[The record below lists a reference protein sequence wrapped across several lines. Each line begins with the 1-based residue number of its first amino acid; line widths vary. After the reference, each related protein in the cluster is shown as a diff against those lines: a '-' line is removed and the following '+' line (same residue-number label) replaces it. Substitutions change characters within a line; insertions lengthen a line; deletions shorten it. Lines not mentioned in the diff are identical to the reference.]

1 MGKRKPCQGSLAG
14 FTGFIPWEFQET
26 PEPAGDGRRFASPDA
41 TYFCRQAKG
50 RYSLAAGERYRPPL
64 WGRHPPPIF
73 FSSCRKENGPWTVQ
87 KKRALFLTNRDRL
100 GRSTGLSGAFALPAT
115 VPSSFRAST
124 RWCGGRRSPGSS
136 TALGDTARKRRR
148 FRRPQRL
155 PQAPGQRQRLSAQ
168 RRFDNLRRL
177 VSASC
182 RSLVSALRRKRAPSA
197 ALPLPTKSPI
207 LRGPLMPSFP
217 HGSPRN
223 ILGVLRG

>member
-1 MGKRKPCQGSLAG
+1 MQRPL
-14 FTGFIPWEFQET
+14 TGARALSCLCAAFRAF
-26 PEPAGDGRRFASPDA
+26 RFARRCSGWLS
-41 TYFCRQAKG
+41 RRMRLLG
-50 RYSLAAGERYRPPL
+50 RACLGGHWPP
-64 WGRHPPPIF
+64 
-73 FSSCRKENGPWTVQ
+73 VQ

-223 ILGVLRG
+223 IPGVLRG